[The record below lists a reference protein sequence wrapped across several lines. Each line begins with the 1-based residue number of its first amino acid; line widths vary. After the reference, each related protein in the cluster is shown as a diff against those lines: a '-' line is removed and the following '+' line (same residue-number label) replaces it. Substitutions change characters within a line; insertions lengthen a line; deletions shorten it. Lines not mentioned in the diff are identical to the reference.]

1 MGASQDLLG
10 IGVNLQDDGSVV
22 VVVTFEKE
30 QIALSAPDAI
40 LVGAAIIN
48 AASHAGCI
56 EVEISELPA
65 EEREAGIRKIRDRYS
80 AGTN

>member
-22 VVVTFEKE
+22 VVLTFEE
-30 QIALSAPDAI
+30 EHIALSPSDAI
-40 LVGAAIIN
+40 LVGAAILN
-48 AASHAGCI
+48 AASHAGNI
-56 EVEISELPA
+56 EVEISALPI
-65 EEREAGIRKIRDRYS
+65 EGREAGIRTIRDRYS